1 MGMHHIEEADM
12 PAAIT
17 HPGVII
23 GDDGMP
29 YVDSD
34 GRLFNRADGL
44 GMPRA
49 TQASSIQGK
58 KNEHK

>member
-1 MGMHHIEEADM
+1 MGMHHVKELEM

-29 YVDSD
+29 NVDSD
-34 GRLFNRADGL
+34 GRLNNRGRWLLQAAR
-44 GMPRA
+44 RA
-49 TQASSIQGK
+49 CRIDSRRK
-58 KNEHK
+58 R

>member
-1 MGMHHIEEADM
+1 MGMHHIEEADV
-12 PAAIT
+12 PADIT

-34 GRLFNRADGL
+34 GRLFNRGRWLRQAARPACRID
-44 GMPRA
+44 PRR
-49 TQASSIQGK
+49 
-58 KNEHK
+58 KN